1 MKAVI
6 DRFEGGFAVVLCG
19 DKEIK
24 MDVPRELLPEN
35 AKEGDWM
42 NISFEI
48 DPAET
53 DRRRERVQGL
63 LDKLKNK

>member
-6 DRFEGGFAVVLCG
+6 DRFEGGFGVVLCG
-19 DKEIK
+19 EKEIK

-35 AKEGDWM
+35 AKEGDWL

-48 DPAET
+48 DPEET
-53 DRRRERVQGL
+53 GRRKERAQSL